1 MAGTVARLPSGP
13 TNGDEDFPP
22 IEIYKAA
29 IEEYRFQAQFNWS
42 RTQYLLAFNAAILAA
57 AVGLGGSSGRG
68 AVLVFALG
76 AVVSVMCQFVIAT
89 QQDYYHA
96 ARDRMRR
103 VEAAVGIP
111 EDQRVDMT
119 ATLGGR
125 KRLISVNQ
133 VVRLLLATVT
143 VGNTVGA
150 IVIFAR

>member
-1 MAGTVARLPSGP
+1 MAGAVARLPNGP
-13 TNGDEDFPP
+13 TNGDDDLPP

-57 AVGLGGSSGRG
+57 AVGLAPSSGRG
-68 AVLVFALG
+68 SVLVFLLG
-76 AVVSVMCQFVIAT
+76 AVVSVMCQFVIVT
-89 QQDYYHA
+89 QQTYYHA

-103 VEAAVGIP
+103 VEAAVGVP
-111 EDQRVDMT
+111 QDQRVDTT

-125 KRLISVNQ
+125 ERFISVNQ
-133 VVRLLLATVT
+133 VVRLVLATVT
-143 VGNTVGA
+143 VGNVVGA